1 MKLLLD
7 THVALWSFAEPDRLS
22 AETRARLADPDTPV
36 AVSAASAWEVAVK
49 VAIGK
54 LDFDADFAQAVDD
67 LEYEPLPITIAHAL
81 AAGSL
86 PLLHKDP
93 FDRML
98 VAQAMTDGWT
108 LVTRDAKLLN
118 YGVDVLAA

>member
-7 THVALWSFAEPDRLS
+7 THALLWAITEPSRLS
-22 AETRARLADPDTPV
+22 AGTRAHIADPDSVV
-36 AVSAASAWEVAVK
+36 AVSPVSAWEITIK
-49 VAIGK
+49 VTAGK
-54 LDFDADFAQAVDD
+54 LKLDTDLAREIEDAEF
-67 LEYEPLPITIAHAL
+67 EPLPVTIAHAL
-81 AAGSL
+81 VAGSL

-108 LVTRDAKLLN
+108 LVTRDIKLHG
-118 YGVDVLAA
+118 YGVAVLPA